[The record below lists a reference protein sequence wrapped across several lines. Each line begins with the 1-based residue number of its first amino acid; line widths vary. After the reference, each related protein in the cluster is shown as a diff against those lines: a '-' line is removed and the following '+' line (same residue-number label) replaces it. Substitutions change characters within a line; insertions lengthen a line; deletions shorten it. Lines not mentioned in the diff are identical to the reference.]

1 MEKQSDLSGIR
12 LLGARLLV
20 EVENADDEYV
30 KSEAGLYL
38 PSDLSL
44 DSLLKAKVVKVGEG
58 EYNHNGVLIKPEVSV
73 GDFVYFPDH
82 HGSEFMGYRMIHWC
96 MVEGVEPANS

>member
-1 MEKQSDLSGIR
+1 MSKQVDLSGIR

-20 EVENADDEYV
+20 ELENTDDEYV
-30 KSEAGLYL
+30 NSDAGLFL
-38 PSDLSL
+38 PSDLCL

-73 GDFVYFPDH
+73 GDFVYFPAH
-82 HGSEFMGYRMIHWC
+82 HGSEFMGYCMIHWC
-96 MVEGVEPANS
+96 MVEGVEPADL

>member
-1 MEKQSDLSGIR
+1 MEKRVDLSGIR

-20 EVENADDEYV
+20 ELEDSYEEYV
-30 KSEAGLYL
+30 KSDSGLYL
-38 PSDLSL
+38 PADLRL
-44 DSLLKAKVVKVGEG
+44 DSVLKAKVVKVGEG

-73 GDFVYFPDH
+73 GDFVYFPAH
-82 HGSEFMGYRMIHWC
+82 HGSEFMGYCMIHWC

>member
-1 MEKQSDLSGIR
+1 MEKQVDLSGIR

-30 KSEAGLYL
+30 KSDAGLFL

-73 GDFVYFPDH
+73 GDFVYFPAH

>member
-1 MEKQSDLSGIR
+1 MSKADLSGIR

-20 EVENADDEYV
+20 ELEDSDNEYL
-30 KSEAGLYL
+30 KSESGLYL
-38 PSDLSL
+38 PSDLRL

-58 EYNHNGVLIKPEVSV
+58 EYNYSGFLIKPEVSV
-73 GDFVYFPDH
+73 GDFVYFPAH

>member
-1 MEKQSDLSGIR
+1 MAKADLSEIR

-20 EVENADDEYV
+20 EVEDADDEYL
-30 KSEAGLYL
+30 KSESGLYL
-38 PSDLSL
+38 PSDLRL
-44 DSLLKAKVVKVGEG
+44 DSLIKAKVVKVGEG
-58 EYNHNGVLIKPEVSV
+58 EYNHEGVLIKPEVSV
-73 GDFVYFPDH
+73 GDFVYFPSH

>member
-1 MEKQSDLSGIR
+1 MVKQVDLSGIR

-20 EVENADDEYV
+20 DVEDADNEYV
-30 KSEAGLYL
+30 KSDSGLYL
-38 PSDLSL
+38 PSDLGL

-73 GDFVYFPDH
+73 GDFVYFPAH
-82 HGSEFMGYRMIHWC
+82 HGSEFMGYHMIHWYA
-96 MVEGVEPANS
+96 VEGVEPANS

>member
-1 MEKQSDLSGIR
+1 MSKQVDLSGIR

-20 EVENADDEYV
+20 ELENTDDEYV
-30 KSEAGLYL
+30 KSDAGLFL

-44 DSLLKAKVVKVGEG
+44 DSVLKAKVVKVGEG

-73 GDFVYFPDH
+73 GDFVYFPAH

-96 MVEGVEPANS
+96 MVEGFEPVNS

>member
-1 MEKQSDLSGIR
+1 MDKQIDLSGIR

-20 EVENADDEYV
+20 DVEDSDDEYV

-44 DSLLKAKVVKVGEG
+44 DSLLKARVVKVGEG
-58 EYNHNGVLIKPEVSV
+58 EYNYNGVFIKPEVSV
-73 GDFVYFPDH
+73 GDFVYFPAH
-82 HGSEFMGYRMIHWC
+82 HGSEFMGYRMIHWHA
-96 MVEGVEPANS
+96 VEGVEPANS

>member
-1 MEKQSDLSGIR
+1 MSKQEDLSGIR

-38 PSDLSL
+38 PSDFHL
-44 DSLLKAKVVKVGEG
+44 DSILKAKVVKVGEG

-73 GDFVYFPDH
+73 GDFVYFPAH
-82 HGSEFMGYRMIHWC
+82 HGSEFMGYRMIHWYA
-96 MVEGVEPANS
+96 VEGVEPADL

>member
-1 MEKQSDLSGIR
+1 MSKQIDLSGIR

-20 EVENADDEYV
+20 EVENAGDEYV

-38 PSDLSL
+38 PSDLCL

-73 GDFVYFPDH
+73 GDFVYFPAH

-96 MVEGVEPANS
+96 MVEGTEASNS

>member
-1 MEKQSDLSGIR
+1 MEKQVDLSGIR

-20 EVENADDEYV
+20 DVEDSDDEYV

-44 DSLLKAKVVKVGEG
+44 DSLLKARVVKVGEG
-58 EYNHNGVLIKPEVSV
+58 EYNHNGVFIKPEVSV
-73 GDFVYFPDH
+73 GDFVYFPAH
-82 HGSEFMGYRMIHWC
+82 HGSEFMGYRMIHWHA
-96 MVEGVEPANS
+96 VEGVEHANS

>member
-1 MEKQSDLSGIR
+1 MEKQVDLSGIR

-20 EVENADDEYV
+20 EVENADHEYV
-30 KSEAGLYL
+30 KSDSGLYL
-38 PSDLSL
+38 PSDLRL
-44 DSLLKAKVVKVGEG
+44 DSLLKARVVKVGEG

-73 GDFVYFPDH
+73 GDFVYFPAH

-96 MVEGVEPANS
+96 MVEGTEAANL